1 MACRSCPALALLPGE
16 VECPAPW
23 CLGSFGASC
32 GSLAGTGVG
41 DCELV

>member
-1 MACRSCPALALLPGE
+1 MQELSGFGIAPWVE